1 MSETNNDKDEDLT
14 LVERIL
20 EALDGD
26 TRAFEDLVQRHSK
39 NVVANCRLMDEVAR
53 QGW

>member
-1 MSETNNDKDEDLT
+1 VSETNNDEDEDLR

-20 EALDGD
+20 ESPDGD

-39 NVVANCRLMDEVAR
+39 NVVANGRLMDEVAR
-53 QGW
+53 QG